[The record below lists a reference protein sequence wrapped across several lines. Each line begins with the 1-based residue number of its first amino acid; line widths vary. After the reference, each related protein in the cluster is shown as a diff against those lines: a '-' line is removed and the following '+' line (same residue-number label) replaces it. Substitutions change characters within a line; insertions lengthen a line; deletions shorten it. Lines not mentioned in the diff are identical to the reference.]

1 MQYSFGD
8 NVRGLEDLSPSQQ
21 KAFVAMFQDEK
32 FLLKLSEREG
42 LQLQEAASADAEVWA
57 KVRAD
62 YPDLVDLTDDDLERT
77 CKKYTSVK
85 PTIADTLFRTPVG
98 PVLLLNLVAFATGF
112 APACDLPWSAT
123 DSPGC
128 VELAAR
134 RAAS

>member
-32 FLLKLSEREG
+32 FLLKLSN
-42 LQLQEAASADAEVWA
+42 ADAEVWA
-57 KVRAD
+57 EARAA
-62 YPDLVDLTDDDLERT
+62 YPDLADLTDADLVLAR
-77 CKKYTSVK
+77 KKYTSVE
-85 PTIADTLFRTPVG
+85 PTLLDTFIKTPVG
-98 PVLLLNLVAFATGF
+98 PFLLLNLYALATGF
-112 APACDLPWSAT
+112 SLACDLPWSAT

-128 VELAAR
+128 VELAAQ